1 MYDFAQIKSLNFMYS
16 LQNALPLTQ
25 SPLNAEGAAGHKA
38 RQQNHPTLEGLLVLA
53 IMVVMLT
60 NASFTSLGAR
70 E

>member
-1 MYDFAQIKSLNFMYS
+1 MYDFAQIKSLNSMYS
-16 LQNALPLTQ
+16 LQNALPLTPQ
-25 SPLNAEGAAGHKA
+25 CRGAAGHKA

>member
-1 MYDFAQIKSLNFMYS
+1 MTLRRSSLSIPCTRCRMPS
-16 LQNALPLTQ
+16 L

>member
-1 MYDFAQIKSLNFMYS
+1 MPSL
-16 LQNALPLTQ
+16 
-25 SPLNAEGAAGHKA
+25 SPLNAEGAVGHKA